1 MYSEGRDEFCVSQV
15 STQCL
20 QAGSRRINSWAVTLV
35 TLPRVTDAATML
47 EKFFWR
53 YSAVTR
59 KNFLAALGCALLTIS
74 LLGCGGSNKLQ
85 TITLTIG
92 GQGGTFN
99 LKGIGGTLQL
109 LAKGNY
115 SNSKTHDLT
124 NVATYTIVVDPVH
137 GVDVNDHPLP
147 SPPLTVTLSPTGMLT
162 AVEPAVCTWY
172 DSESDPDTNNKPAWS
187 IKGSYMITATFQGIT
202 SQPVFVAVASATGN
216 GPFGA
221 CGP

>member
-1 MYSEGRDEFCVSQV
+1 LYSEGRDEFCISQV

-85 TITLTIG
+85 SITLGIG
-92 GQGGTFN
+92 GNGGFFN
-99 LKGIGGTLQL
+99 LAGIGGTLQL
-109 LAKGNY
+109 KATGNY
-115 SNSKTHDLT
+115 SNSKTKDLT
-124 NVATYTIVVDPVH
+124 NVVTYSVVAD
-137 GVDVNDHPLP
+137 GNYLDGTGLHPLNA
-147 SPPLTVTLSPTGMLT
+147 PPLTMTLSPTGLMT
-162 AVEPAVCTWY
+162 AVDPAVCTWKNV
-172 DSESDPDTNNKPAWS
+172 EADPTKDPIWALT
-187 IKGSYMITATFQGIT
+187 GSYKVTVTFQGIT
-202 SQPVFVAVASATGN
+202 SQPIYVGVASSVGVDPSGT
-216 GPFGA
+216 
-221 CGP
+221 CGPS